1 MRVGHGFDAHRLVE
15 GRRLVVGGVE
25 VPYERGALGHSDAD
39 VLAHAVADAILG
51 AAALGDLGSRFLEG
65 DPRWKDADSMELL
78 ASCAADVHRV
88 GLHVVNV
95 DATIVVDRPK
105 LAPFLEQMRENVA
118 ARLSLSSEFVG
129 VKAKKS
135 EGMGYTGD
143 GTGIA
148 CYAVALLSGAQ
159 TPDERGRDA

>member
-1 MRVGHGFDAHRLVE
+1 MRVGHGFDAHRLVD
-15 GRRLVVGGVE
+15 GRRLIVGGVE
-25 VPYERGALGHSDAD
+25 IPHERGALGHSDAD

-51 AAALGDLGSRFLEG
+51 AAALGDLGSRFVES

-78 ASCAADVHRV
+78 ASCAADVHRS

-95 DATIVVDRPK
+95 DATVVVDRPK
-105 LAPFLEQMRENVA
+105 LAPFLERMRENVA
-118 ARLSLSSEFVG
+118 ARLLLSPDCVG

-148 CYAVALLSGAQ
+148 CYAVALLAEEPV
-159 TPDERGRDA
+159 T